1 MNEWMDVY
9 FWVESEQNLSFI
21 CVSSFI
27 YSWGAERNSFFSFR
41 TFIISMPWEKRKV
54 ESGMSYDRFGSALD
68 TLPRFPLHI
77 KFGGQ
82 RGGVEEIICKNR
94 FNFKFIFAFTLH
106 RHVYYIDFDIIAIIL
121 QTMMC
126 FFPPP
131 SFPICV
137 FSSKSMFLKGE
148 ERTANLKAFHTL
160 FKSIFH
166 TKLGRFHQLCNVWE
180 NKPVALLWAA
190 VHKFMFHFKYSALK
204 NRVQV
209 N

>member
-1 MNEWMDVY
+1 MNGCLFLGWERAKFIIYMCFLLHLLLGCWEK
-9 FWVESEQNLSFI
+9 FLLFLSNI
-21 CVSSFI
+21 HHLNALREAK
-27 YSWGAERNSFFSFR
+27 GGERNELWQVWFSPGYFT
-41 TFIISMPWEKRKV
+41 TFSTSHQVRGPE
-54 ESGMSYDRFGSALD
+54 G
-68 TLPRFPLHI
+68 
-77 KFGGQ
+77 
-82 RGGVEEIICKNR
+82 GGVEEIICKNR

-190 VHKFMFHFKYSALK
+190 AHKFMFHFKYSALK